1 MPNTY
6 SVAFWNL
13 ENLFDINTA
22 PLARRSEKLAKKIK
36 SELKGWNQAI
46 LDKKLARLAEIIGKL
61 NGNQGPDILGVC
73 EVENKHVLDLLNA
86 KLAPLGR
93 NYTIVHE
100 DTKDA
105 RGIDVAFLIDTAKFT
120 VAEVFAQF
128 IVKRSAT
135 RDLFQVNLKTKPDG
149 RDLIVV
155 GNHWPSRSGG
165 QLESAPYR
173 MLAGETLA
181 FWHQRM
187 REEKGKNVAIIAMGD
202 FNDEP
207 FDRSLTNYARSF
219 RSKAKVRNARSPT
232 FHNLMWPELGARAGS
247 YFFENRP
254 NLLDQFMVSRGMI
267 LNDAPLKVVAG
278 SVRIEAF
285 PEMTR
290 SGQYPGPV
298 RFGRPFKRGGK
309 KKDNKFTAT
318 GYSDHFPISL
328 ELREK

>member
-1 MPNTY
+1 MPKTY

-13 ENLFDINTA
+13 ENLFDIDTA
-22 PLARRSEKLAKKIK
+22 PLARRPEKLAKKIK
-36 SELKGWNQAI
+36 GELKGWDQAI
-46 LDKKLARLAEIIGKL
+46 LDNKLARLAEIIGKL
-61 NGNQGPDILGVC
+61 NGNQGPDVLGVC
-73 EVENKHVLDLLNA
+73 EVENRHVLDLLNA
-86 KLAPLGR
+86 ELAPLGR
-93 NYTIVHE
+93 NYTVVHE
-100 DTKDA
+100 DTEDA
-105 RGIDVAFLIDTAKFT
+105 RGIDVAFLVDTAKFD

-181 FWHQRM
+181 YWHQRI

-207 FDRSLTNYARSF
+207 FDRALTDYARSF

-232 FHNLMWPELGARAGS
+232 FHNLMWPQLGAGAGS
-247 YFFENRP
+247 HYFDNRP
-254 NLLDQFMVSRGMI
+254 NMLDQFMVSRGMI

-278 SVRIEAF
+278 SVRIDAF

-309 KKDNKFTAT
+309 KDNKFTGT

>member
-1 MPNTY
+1 MPQTY

-13 ENLFDINTA
+13 ENLFDIEAA
-22 PLARRSEKLAKKIK
+22 PLARRPEKLAKKVK
-36 SELKGWNQAI
+36 SELKGWDQAT
-46 LDKKLARLAEIIGKL
+46 LDKKLDRLTQIIGKL

-93 NYTIVHE
+93 NYTVVHE
-100 DTKDA
+100 DAKDA
-105 RGIDVAFLIDTAKFT
+105 RGIDVAFLVDTGKFD

-128 IVKRSAT
+128 IVKRSPT
-135 RDLFQVNLKTKPDG
+135 RDLFQVNLKTKPAG

-181 FWHQRM
+181 FWHQRI
-187 REEKGKNVAIIAMGD
+187 REEKGKNVAVIAMGD

-207 FDRSLTNYARSF
+207 FDRALTDYARSF
-219 RSKAKVRNARSPT
+219 RSKAKARNARSPT
-232 FHNLMWPELGARAGS
+232 FHNLMWPLLGTRAGS
-247 YFFENRP
+247 HYFDNRP

-267 LNDAPLKVVAG
+267 LNDAPLKVVDG

-285 PEMTR
+285 PEMTQ
-290 SGQYPGPV
+290 SGQYPAPV
-298 RFGRPFKRGGK
+298 RFGRPFKRNGR
-309 KKDNKFTAT
+309 KDNSFTGT

-328 ELREK
+328 ELKEK